1 MMSVRPW
8 HLAVF
13 ACLALTV
20 VIAVVAILAAANR
33 DKR

>member
-13 ACLALTV
+13 ACLALIV
-20 VIAVVAILAAANR
+20 VIAVAAILAMSSR
-33 DKR
+33 GKR

>member
-13 ACLALTV
+13 ACTALTV
-20 VIAVVAILAAANR
+20 VIAVVAILAASSRN
-33 DKR
+33 KR